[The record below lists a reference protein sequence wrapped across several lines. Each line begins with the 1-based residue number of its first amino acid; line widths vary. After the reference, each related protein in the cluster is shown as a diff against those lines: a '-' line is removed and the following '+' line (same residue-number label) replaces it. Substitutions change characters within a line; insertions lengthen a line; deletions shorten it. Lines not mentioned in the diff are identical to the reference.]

1 MLTKIAVTLAVIII
15 VSIVFKTKR
24 PNLPVRQQAQ
34 ADSEAEPSG
43 MKPQTIAYIIV
54 AAIVVT
60 GIAFWILDYRDDHR
74 VMDIRITNP
83 GTGKVETYQAH
94 QQDIKGKTFTTL
106 DGRQVTIGDS
116 ERFEIL
122 AH

>member
-1 MLTKIAVTLAVIII
+1 MLTKIAVTLAVIVI
-15 VSIVFKTKR
+15 VSLVFKNKR
-24 PNLPVRQQAQ
+24 PDLPRQQAETDGEQ
-34 ADSEAEPSG
+34 KSG
-43 MKPQTIAYIIV
+43 MKSQTIAYIIV
-54 AAIVVT
+54 GAIVLT
-60 GIAFWILDYRDDHR
+60 GLLFWILDYRDDRR

-83 GTGKVETYQAH
+83 GTGKVESYQAY
-94 QQDIKGKTFTTL
+94 QMDIKGKTFITL

>member
-1 MLTKIAVTLAVIII
+1 MLTKIAVTLAVIVI
-15 VSIVFKTKR
+15 VSLVFKNKR
-24 PNLPVRQQAQ
+24 PDLPRQQA
-34 ADSEAEPSG
+34 AAEAEDGDKPG

-54 AAIVVT
+54 GAIVLT
-60 GIAFWILDYRDDHR
+60 GLLFWILDYKDDNR

-83 GTGKVETYQAH
+83 GTGQVETYQAH
-94 QQDIKGKTFTTL
+94 QKDIKGKTFTTL